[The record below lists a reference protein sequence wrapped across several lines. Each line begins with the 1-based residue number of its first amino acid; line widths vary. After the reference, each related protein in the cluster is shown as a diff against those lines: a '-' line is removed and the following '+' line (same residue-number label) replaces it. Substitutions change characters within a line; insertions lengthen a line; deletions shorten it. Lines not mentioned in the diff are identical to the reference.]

1 MAAIAFVNLFIFLLV
16 LDFAKKQ
23 KIIRTSLILKENS
36 IFAGAKQTNMEYT
49 ILIHKDVE
57 GGWYCGQCQQLPG
70 AISEGKT
77 LDELMENMKDAIQ
90 LVLEYNAVPRHPD
103 VSDYTAKTICKQL
116 GIPIINYN

>member
-1 MAAIAFVNLFIFLLV
+1 MFEI
-16 LDFAKKQ
+16 AKKR
-23 KIIRTSLILKENS
+23 KIIQTNHFLKENS

-70 AISEGKT
+70 AISQGKT

-116 GIPIINYN
+116 GIPVINYN

>member
-1 MAAIAFVNLFIFLLV
+1 
-16 LDFAKKQ
+16 
-23 KIIRTSLILKENS
+23 
-36 IFAGAKQTNMEYT
+36 MEYT

-90 LVLEYNAVPRHPD
+90 LVLEYNKEQALQAFKANGSFTGNWHLHEKEFAHKAFD
-103 VSDYTAKTICKQL
+103 AKQL
-116 GIPIINYN
+116 YLVSRRSEAQFVC

>member
-1 MAAIAFVNLFIFLLV
+1 MF
-16 LDFAKKQ
+16 DFAKKQ
-23 KIIRTSLILKENS
+23 KIIQTNHFLKENS
-36 IFAGAKQTNMEYT
+36 IFAGEKQINMEYT

-70 AISEGKT
+70 AISQGKT

-116 GIPIINYN
+116 GIPVINYN